1 MKRRGSAGIRVINLK
16 DDMPTVDQ
24 ALSRLSNELGRARSE
39 GVEILKVIHGY
50 GSSGQ
55 GGAIRLAVQSK
66 LRSMA
71 ESGEIQACIFGE
83 NWSKSDENTWK
94 LLQAKP
100 ELKSDSDLGRRN
112 QGITILSLQR
122 AQNEKR
128 RGR

>member
-16 DDMPTVDQ
+16 DDMPAVDQ